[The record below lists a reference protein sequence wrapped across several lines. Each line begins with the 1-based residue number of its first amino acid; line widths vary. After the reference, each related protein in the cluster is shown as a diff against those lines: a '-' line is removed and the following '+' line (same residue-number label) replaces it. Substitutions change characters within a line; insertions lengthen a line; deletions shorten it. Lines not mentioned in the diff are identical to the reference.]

1 MTTPS
6 PAGAVNPIGYD
17 NDPKVS
23 EINRQ
28 AVTRAG
34 LTEEVRSP

>member
-6 PAGAVNPIGYD
+6 PAGAVSRIGYD

-23 EINRQ
+23 ESNRQ
-28 AVTRAG
+28 AVTHAG
-34 LTEEVRSP
+34 SAEEVRSL